1 MAKGD
6 VIYVQRLG
14 YKHYGVDV
22 GEGYVAHFRKISF
35 SNGRI
40 IVTSKA
46 EFRQCAIF
54 IYKDIMVERRFSR
67 DEVAKRALSYSG
79 SNFGGYD
86 FISNNCEHFANYCAS
101 GERVSRQ
108 AFFANDDMNVIDKT
122 LDAAVIT
129 AVDMVIKP
137 IVSIDLMFDYLFDL

>member
-6 VIYVQRLG
+6 VIYVQRVR

-22 GEGYVAHFRKISF
+22 GEGYVAHFSKSGF
-35 SNGRI
+35 SNARI

-46 EFRQCAIF
+46 EFLQCAIL

-67 DEVAKRALSYSG
+67 DEVAKRALSFED

-86 FISNNCEHFANYCAS
+86 FIYNNCEHFANYCAS

-108 AFFANDDMNVIDKT
+108 AFFAIDDMNVIEKN
-122 LDAAVIT
+122 
-129 AVDMVIKP
+129 
-137 IVSIDLMFDYLFDL
+137 SGCGSYNRSRYSY